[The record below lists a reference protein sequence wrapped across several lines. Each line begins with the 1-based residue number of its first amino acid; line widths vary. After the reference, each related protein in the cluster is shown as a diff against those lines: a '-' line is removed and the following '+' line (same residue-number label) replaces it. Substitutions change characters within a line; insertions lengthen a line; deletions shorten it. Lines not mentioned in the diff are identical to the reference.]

1 MAARPIFEDFDAALA
16 EAAVRPDLVSRDQVE
31 ASERAAYEQ
40 GYSAGWDD
48 AIRAEEEAQTRIS
61 AEFSRNLQDLGF
73 TFHEARTHVMNA
85 MEPLLKE
92 LVDTFLPAIAAESLG
107 ALILQEIQPLAD
119 KSADGPIDL
128 MVPVGTSARLEKLLT
143 DHSAV
148 PVRLVEEQS
157 LGEGQVLLRSGG
169 FEKRIDLDAA
179 ISKVADALAALYH
192 TDQRS
197 EAVG

>member
-73 TFHEARTHVMNA
+73 TFHEARTHVMSA

-128 MVPVGTSARLEKLLT
+128 MMPVGASARLEKLLT

-169 FEKRIDLDAA
+169 FEKRIDLDAV